1 MYNINIGHLK
11 VIVYDLFVVDIAT
24 LYTTTEVQGC
34 PSYRICKAL
43 HTTDPLYELTVKTYV
58 QLELLCK
65 CLTFLLKKNGFKSSI
80 VTIQHFKLILC
91 KIHETKKSINE

>member
-65 CLTFLLKKNGFKSSI
+65 CLTFFFLKRMVLNQALSQFN
-80 VTIQHFKLILC
+80 IL
-91 KIHETKKSINE
+91 N